1 MQTVSKFRGIG
12 GLREGRP
19 KMNTKRFSIVPP
31 TIGLAFALLSHFSV
45 LTPLCAAA
53 LSSSPVIT
61 EWKLYEPVAEVVV
74 PTGDV
79 NVPRAVEE
87 KDGYVYLLA
96 REGILYT
103 YDISDLPLQESFT
116 TYNTPVYKQT
126 LYSGN
131 GNGLL
136 RHGNYLYVFGRNGLD
151 TIDVQDPCLPAPLDL
166 KNDLNIY
173 NMVRDENYLIA
184 AGRQKIAVYS
194 IDEPSN
200 PTLLSDLNM
209 GEEQLVWSAAV
220 YGSTLYACN
229 WTSDWQGS
237 YTNALSIIDFS
248 NPAGLS
254 VLNTISRDDQ
264 AYHLRVIGNQL
275 VECTSNK
282 VGLWDLT
289 TPANPVLL
297 TSQQAGGRVAALD
310 GDNIVTN
317 GTVLR
322 PNGNDLQVVATFT
335 SGGSQR
341 DGYPHGSAVNAS
353 FVFIAQSARI
363 LILNA
368 SMPPLSINHASGG
381 PGSFFTIIGHGFPPN
396 STATMV
402 VNSYTLGDV
411 ATDAAGDCLFLLGTE
426 QANEGRYV
434 VTATLDP
441 SASTSFVIA
450 SGEPVHPQEGSGT
463 IFQIPSGI
471 AYGKYGGGNGM
482 PEDQYQI
489 ATAGDLM
496 LLGDSPEDYGK
507 QFILTADIDL
517 SGYSYGTAL
526 IGPDLDPCDP
536 AFVGTSFAGVFD
548 GNGHAISNM
557 TIHGGGY
564 LGLFGRT
571 ESAAVVE
578 NLGLLDVK
586 IAGTDYVGGL
596 VGFNRGQIAISY
608 VTGTINGNKRV
619 GGLTGRNWGS
629 ITASYNI
636 AEVTGSDDVGGL
648 AAANYGS
655 ITNSYN
661 AGPVT
666 ANRDVGGLVG
676 ENYRSVAVS
685 YSTGTVSGVTRAGG
699 LVGYNYPDSG
709 TVTDC
714 FWDIETSG
722 QATSDGGTG
731 KTTAEM
737 QTAGTFLEAG
747 WDFVGETA
755 NGTEDIWWIDEG
767 EDYPRLWW
775 EAE

>member
-1 MQTVSKFRGIG
+1 MQTANKFRDIG
-12 GLREGRP
+12 ELQEARS

-31 TIGLAFALLSHFSV
+31 TVGLVFALLSHYSV
-45 LTPLCAAA
+45 LTPLSAAE
-53 LSSSPVIT
+53 SSPTAIT

-74 PTGDV
+74 PIGDA
-79 NVPRAVEE
+79 NAPRAVEE

-103 YDISDLPLQESFT
+103 YDISDLPLQQSFA

-151 TIDVQDPCLPAPLDL
+151 TIDVQDPCLPAPLAFS
-166 KNDLNIY
+166 NDLNIY
-173 NMVRDENYLIA
+173 NMVRHENYLIA
-184 AGRQKIAVYS
+184 AGQQRIAVYS

-200 PTLLSDLNM
+200 PTFLSDLNM
-209 GEEQLVWSAAV
+209 GEEQLVWSAAA

-237 YTNALSIIDFS
+237 YTNYLSIIDFS
-248 NPAGLS
+248 NPASLS

-264 AYHLRVIGNQL
+264 AYHLRVVNNQL
-275 VECTSNK
+275 VECTSNQ

-289 TPANPVLL
+289 MPANPVLL
-297 TSQQAGGRVAALD
+297 TSKQAGGRVCTLD

-322 PNGNDLQVVATFT
+322 PNGNELQIVATFT

-341 DGYPHGSAVNAS
+341 DGSPYGSAVNAS

-368 SMPPLSINHASGG
+368 SMPPLSINHTSGG
-381 PGSFFTIIGHGFPPN
+381 PGSFFTITGHGFPPN
-396 STATMV
+396 RTATFV

-411 ATDAAGDCLFLLGTE
+411 ATDAAGDCLFLLGIE
-426 QANEGRYV
+426 QADEGRYV
-434 VTATLDP
+434 VSATVDR

-463 IFQIPSGI
+463 VFQVPSGI
-471 AYGKYGGGNGM
+471 AYGKYGGGNGL
-482 PEDQYQI
+482 PEDPYQI
-489 ATAGDLM
+489 WTPEQLNALGAESNDWDKHFKLM
-496 LLGDSPEDYGK
+496 
-507 QFILTADIDL
+507 ADVDL
-517 SGYSYGTAL
+517 SGYWYEAAL
-526 IGPDLDPCDP
+526 IAPDVDPCDP
-536 AFVGTSFAGVFD
+536 SFIGTSFAGVFD
-548 GNGHAISNM
+548 GNGYAISNM

-571 ESAAVVE
+571 ESTAVVE
-578 NLGLLDVK
+578 NLGLLDVN

-596 VGFNRGQIAISY
+596 VGFNKGQIAISY
-608 VTGTINGNKRV
+608 VTGTISGNKRV

-629 ITASYNI
+629 IAASYNK
-636 AEVTGSDDVGGL
+636 AEVTGSDDVGSL

-661 AGPVT
+661 TGPVT
-666 ANRDVGGLVG
+666 ANWDVGGLVG
-676 ENYRSVAVS
+676 ENYRSVASS

-709 TVTDC
+709 TVTDS
-714 FWDIETSG
+714 FWDIQTSG
-722 QATSDGGTG
+722 QTESAGGTG

-737 QTAGTFLEAG
+737 QTASTFLEAG
-747 WDFVGETA
+747 WDFVDETA
-755 NGTEDIWWIDEG
+755 NGTDDIWWILEG
-767 EDYPRLWW
+767 QDYPRLWW

>member
-1 MQTVSKFRGIG
+1 MQTVSKFRGIA
-12 GLREGRP
+12 GLQEARS

-31 TIGLAFALLSHFSV
+31 IIGLVFALLSHYSV
-45 LTPLCAAA
+45 LTPLSAAE
-53 LSSSPVIT
+53 SSPTAIT

-74 PTGDV
+74 PIGDA
-79 NVPRAVEE
+79 NAPRAVEE
-87 KDGYVYLLA
+87 KDDYVYLLA

-103 YDISDLPLQESFT
+103 YDISDLPLQQSFA

-173 NMVRDENYLIA
+173 NMVRHENYLIA
-184 AGRQKIAVYS
+184 AGQRRIAVYS

-220 YGSTLYACN
+220 YGSMLYVCN

-237 YTNALSIIDFS
+237 YTNYLSMIDFS
-248 NPAGLS
+248 NPASLS

-264 AYHLRVIGNQL
+264 AYHLRVVGNQL
-275 VECTSNK
+275 VESTSNQ

-289 TPANPVLL
+289 MPANPVLL
-297 TSQQAGGRVAALD
+297 TSKAAGGRVCALD

-322 PNGNDLQVVATFT
+322 PNGNELQIVATFT
-335 SGGSQR
+335 PGGSQR
-341 DGYPHGSAVNAS
+341 DGYPYGSAANDS
-353 FVFIAQSARI
+353 FIFIAQHKRI

-381 PGSFFTIIGHGFPPN
+381 PGSFFTITGHGFPPN
-396 STATMV
+396 RTATFV

-411 ATDAAGDCLFLLGTE
+411 AMDAAGDCLFLLDTE
-426 QANEGRYV
+426 QADEGRYV
-434 VTATLDP
+434 VSATVDR

-463 IFQIPSGI
+463 VFQVPSGI
-471 AYGKYGGGNGM
+471 AYGKYGGGNGL
-482 PEDQYQI
+482 PEDPYQI
-489 ATAGDLM
+489 WTPEQLNALGAESNDWDKHFKLM
-496 LLGDSPEDYGK
+496 
-507 QFILTADIDL
+507 ADVDL
-517 SGYSYGTAL
+517 SGYWYEAAL
-526 IGPDLDPCDP
+526 IAPDVDPCDP
-536 AFVGTSFAGVFD
+536 SFIGTSFAGVFD
-548 GNGHAISNM
+548 GNGYAISNM

-571 ESAAVVE
+571 ESTAVVE
-578 NLGLLDVK
+578 NLGLLDVN

-608 VTGTINGNKRV
+608 VTGTISGNKRV

-629 ITASYNI
+629 IAASYNK
-636 AEVTGSDDVGGL
+636 AEVTGSDDVGSL

-661 AGPVT
+661 TGPVT
-666 ANRDVGGLVG
+666 ANWDVGGLVG
-676 ENYRSVAVS
+676 ENYRSVASS

-709 TVTDC
+709 TVTDS
-714 FWDIETSG
+714 FWDIQTSG
-722 QATSDGGTG
+722 QTESAGGTG

-737 QTAGTFLEAG
+737 QTASTFLEAR
-747 WDFVGETA
+747 WDFVDETA
-755 NGTEDIWWIDEG
+755 NGTDDIWWILEG
-767 EDYPRLWW
+767 QDYPRLWW